1 MQKKNFIYA
10 MLCICV
16 AFVISGCGRE
26 EKQGKKTGTPV
37 PTLYAEAT
45 GNPDNTGAAITSM
58 PQVTDEPTIAPL
70 ENSEVTIYTLNP
82 DSLEKEA
89 VTVLVTSEDELTPDF
104 IVEQVV
110 DAMEDEG
117 FFLGVNDIILE
128 GDSVRIDFKSDAAPV
143 IDVGASVEGS
153 IIDCLAQSILD
164 NLPQYKKIYISIEG
178 GPYYSGHLE
187 FELDDVYL
195 GR

>member
-16 AFVISGCGRE
+16 AFAVSGCGKPVE
-26 EKQGKKTGTPV
+26 QNPTPT
-37 PTLYAEAT
+37 PTPTPTVSAMAAT
-45 GNPDNTGAAITSM
+45 VTPSEVQPTIT
-58 PQVTDEPTIAPL
+58 TTIAPPENL
-70 ENSEVTIYTLNP
+70 EITIYTLNP

-89 VTVLVTSEDELTPDF
+89 VSVLVTVEDELTPEL

-117 FFLGVNDIILE
+117 FYLGVNDIIIN

-143 IDVGASVEGS
+143 TDVGASVEGS
-153 IIDCLAQSILD
+153 LIDILAQSILD

-178 GPYYSGHLE
+178 GPYHSGHLW

>member
-1 MQKKNFIYA
+1 MWKKNFIYV

-16 AFVISGCGRE
+16 AFIVSGCGKE
-26 EKQGKKTGTPV
+26 NNSQENTTVTPAPTNAEITGGSVAANNTPTGTP
-37 PTLYAEAT
+37 A
-45 GNPDNTGAAITSM
+45 
-58 PQVTDEPTIAPL
+58 VTKEPTIAPL
-70 ENSEVTIYTLNP
+70 ENLEITIYTLNP

-89 VTVLVTSEDELTPDF
+89 VTVLVTVEDELTPEL
-104 IVEQVV
+104 ILEQVV

-117 FFLGVNDIILE
+117 FYLGINDIIID
-128 GDSVRIDFKSDAAPV
+128 GDSVRIDFKSDAVPV

-153 IIDCLAQSILD
+153 IIDILAQSILD

-178 GPYYSGHLE
+178 GPYHSGHLE
-187 FELDDVYL
+187 LELDDVYL

>member
-1 MQKKNFIYA
+1 MQKKIFIYA

-16 AFVISGCGRE
+16 AFLISGCGKSN
-26 EKQGKKTGTPV
+26 EKEKV
-37 PTLYAEAT
+37 PTTVVPTSAVSTTILPGAE
-45 GNPDNTGAAITSM
+45 DSL
-58 PQVTDEPTIAPL
+58 TIAPL
-70 ENSEVTIYTLNP
+70 ENLEVTIYNLNP

-89 VTVLVTSEDELTPDF
+89 VTVLVMVEDELTPEL
-104 IVEQVV
+104 IAEQVV

-117 FFLGVNDIILE
+117 FYLGINDIIID
-128 GDSVRIDFKSDAAPV
+128 GDSVRIDFKSDAVPV
-143 IDVGASVEGS
+143 VDVGASVESS
-153 IIDCLAQSILD
+153 IIDILAQSILD

-178 GPYYSGHLE
+178 GPYHSGHLE

>member
-1 MQKKNFIYA
+1 MKMKNFIYA

-16 AFVISGCGRE
+16 AFVISGCGKNDRNTPTITPE
-26 EKQGKKTGTPV
+26 PTTPVINMTILPTGTEV
-37 PTLYAEAT
+37 
-45 GNPDNTGAAITSM
+45 
-58 PQVTDEPTIAPL
+58 QKDEPTIAPL
-70 ENSEVTIYTLNP
+70 ENLEITIYTLNP

-89 VTVLVTSEDELTPDF
+89 VTVLVTVEDELTPEL

-117 FFLGVNDIILE
+117 FYLGINDIIIDD
-128 GDSVRIDFKSDAAPV
+128 DSVRIDFKSDAVPV
-143 IDVGASVEGS
+143 INVGASVEGS
-153 IIDCLAQSILD
+153 IIDILAQSILD

-178 GPYYSGHLE
+178 GPYHSGHLE

>member
-1 MQKKNFIYA
+1 MRMKNLIYA

-16 AFVISGCGRE
+16 AFVISGCGKN
-26 EKQGKKTGTPV
+26 EKGKEQPTVTPT
-37 PTLYAEAT
+37 PTYT
-45 GNPDNTGAAITSM
+45 SNPTNGPDNIPTET
-58 PQVTDEPTIAPL
+58 PDVLTIAPP
-70 ENSEVTIYTLNP
+70 ENMEVTIYTLNP

-89 VTVLVTSEDELTPDF
+89 VTVLVTVEDELTPEL
-104 IVEQVV
+104 IVEQVIY
-110 DAMEDEG
+110 AMEDEG
-117 FFLGVNDIILE
+117 FYLGINDIIIDN
-128 GDSVRIDFKSDAAPV
+128 DSVRIDFKSDAVPV

-153 IIDCLAQSILD
+153 IIDILAQSILD

-178 GPYYSGHLE
+178 GPYHTGHLE

>member
-1 MQKKNFIYA
+1 MKIKNVVYA

-16 AFVISGCGRE
+16 AFVISGCG
-26 EKQGKKTGTPV
+26 KDTPGSTV
-37 PTLYAEAT
+37 PTGFPKATTTVAPTVVPTQAEQ
-45 GNPDNTGAAITSM
+45 I
-58 PQVTDEPTIAPL
+58 TIAPP
-70 ENSEVTIYTLNP
+70 ENFEVTIYTLNS

-89 VTVLVTSEDELTPDF
+89 VTVLVTTNDELTPEF

-117 FFLGVNDIILE
+117 FYIGVNDIVIE
-128 GDSVRIDFKSDAAPV
+128 GESVRIDFKSDAAPV

-153 IIDCLAQSILD
+153 IIDILAQSILD
-164 NLPQYKKIYISIEG
+164 NLSQYKKIYISIEG
-178 GPYYSGHLE
+178 GPYHSGHLE

>member
-1 MQKKNFIYA
+1 MQKKNFIYV

-16 AFVISGCGRE
+16 AFLLSGCG
-26 EKQGKKTGTPV
+26 KNDKATPTKA
-37 PTLYAEAT
+37 PTPTTVAPTSAATITPAEPE
-45 GNPDNTGAAITSM
+45 NNNVS
-58 PQVTDEPTIAPL
+58 TIAPL
-70 ENSEVTIYTLNP
+70 ENMEITIYTLNP

-89 VTVLVTSEDELTPDF
+89 ITVLVTLEDELTPEL

-110 DAMEDEG
+110 EALEDEG
-117 FFLGVNDIILE
+117 FYLGINDIIIND
-128 GDSVRIDFKSDAAPV
+128 DSVRIDFMSDAVPV

-153 IIDCLAQSILD
+153 IIDVLAQSILD

-178 GPYYSGHLE
+178 GPYHSGHLE
-187 FELDDVYL
+187 YELDDVYL

>member
-1 MQKKNFIYA
+1 MKIKNIIYA

-16 AFVISGCGRE
+16 AFVISGCG
-26 EKQGKKTGTPV
+26 KNTQGSA
-37 PTLYAEAT
+37 PTDIPEPTQTLAPTAAPTKAEQE
-45 GNPDNTGAAITSM
+45 I
-58 PQVTDEPTIAPL
+58 TIAPPENL
-70 ENSEVTIYTLNP
+70 EITIYTLNP
-82 DSLEKEA
+82 DTLEKEA
-89 VTVLVTSEDELTPDF
+89 VSVLVTVEDELTPEL

-117 FFLGVNDIILE
+117 FFIGVNDIIIDGE
-128 GDSVRIDFKSDAAPV
+128 SIRIDFKSDAAPV
-143 IDVGASVEGS
+143 LDVGASVEGS
-153 IIDCLAQSILD
+153 IIDVLAQSILD

-178 GPYYSGHLE
+178 GPYHSGHLE

>member
-1 MQKKNFIYA
+1 MKLKNVIYV

-16 AFVISGCGRE
+16 AFLVSGCGN
-26 EKQGKKTGTPV
+26 KVTQNPV
-37 PTLYAEAT
+37 PTELPQPTKPVITLPAIITE
-45 GNPDNTGAAITSM
+45 GAN
-58 PQVTDEPTIAPL
+58 QNDVPTIAPL
-70 ENSEVTIYTLNP
+70 ENLEITIYTLNS
-82 DSLEKEA
+82 DTLEKEA
-89 VTVLVTSEDELTPDF
+89 VSVLVTVEDEFTPEL

-117 FFLGVNDIILE
+117 FYIGINDIIIDGE
-128 GDSVRIDFKSDAAPV
+128 TVRLDFKSNAAPV

-153 IIDCLAQSILD
+153 IIDILAQSILD
-164 NLPQYKKIYISIEG
+164 NMPQYKKIYISIEG
-178 GPYYSGHLE
+178 GPYHSGHLE

>member
-16 AFVISGCGRE
+16 AFVISGCGKE
-26 EKQGKKTGTPV
+26 NNPPVVTPV
-37 PTLYAEAT
+37 PTRPVINTTTAPVT
-45 GNPDNTGAAITSM
+45 GDQTG
-58 PQVTDEPTIAPL
+58 EPTIAPL
-70 ENSEVTIYTLNP
+70 ENLEITIYTLNP
-82 DSLEKEA
+82 ENLEKEA
-89 VTVLVTSEDELTPDF
+89 VSVLVTVEDELTPEL

-117 FFLGVNDIILE
+117 FYVGINDIIIDGE
-128 GDSVRIDFKSDAAPV
+128 SVRIDFKSDAVPV
-143 IDVGASVEGS
+143 TDVGASVEGS
-153 IIDCLAQSILD
+153 IIDILAQSILD
-164 NLPQYKKIYISIEG
+164 NLPRYKKIYISIEG
-178 GPYYSGHLE
+178 GPYHSGHLE

>member
-16 AFVISGCGRE
+16 AFLISGCG
-26 EKQGKKTGTPV
+26 KDNKNTPVTPV
-37 PTLYAEAT
+37 PT
-45 GNPDNTGAAITSM
+45 GNITVI
-58 PQVTDEPTIAPL
+58 PADERDQAVSTIVPL
-70 ENSEVTIYTLNP
+70 ESFEVTIYTLDP
-82 DSLEKEA
+82 DSLEKRA
-89 VTVLVTSEDELTPDF
+89 VPALVEVKDELTPGL

-117 FFLGVNDIILE
+117 FYLGINDIIID

-143 IDVGASVEGS
+143 IDVGASVEDS
-153 IIDCLAQSILD
+153 IIDILAQSILD
-164 NLPQYKKIYISIEG
+164 NLPQYKKIFISIEG
-178 GPYYSGHLE
+178 GPYHSGHLE

-195 GR
+195 ER

>member
-16 AFVISGCGRE
+16 AFALSGCNNPGE
-26 EKQGKKTGTPV
+26 DNSTITPTLV
-37 PTLYAEAT
+37 PTSSAVADTVTPPEAKPT
-45 GNPDNTGAAITSM
+45 EAIS
-58 PQVTDEPTIAPL
+58 IAPPENL
-70 ENSEVTIYTLNP
+70 EITIYTLNP
-82 DSLEKEA
+82 DTLEKEA
-89 VTVLVTSEDELTPDF
+89 VSVLVTIEDELTPEV

-110 DAMEDEG
+110 DALEDEG
-117 FFLGVNDIILE
+117 FYLGINDIIIE
-128 GDSVRIDFKSDAAPV
+128 GESVRLDFKSDAAPV
-143 IDVGASVEGS
+143 TDVGASVEGS
-153 IIDCLAQSILD
+153 LIDILAQSILD

-178 GPYYSGHLE
+178 GPYHSGHLW

>member
-1 MQKKNFIYA
+1 MRIKNFIYV

-16 AFVISGCGRE
+16 AFVISGCGKNDKTTPTVTPAPTKPVITATVDPS
-26 EKQGKKTGTPV
+26 EKNKV
-37 PTLYAEAT
+37 
-45 GNPDNTGAAITSM
+45 
-58 PQVTDEPTIAPL
+58 DEPTIAPL
-70 ENSEVTIYTLNP
+70 ENLEITIYTLNP

-89 VTVLVTSEDELTPDF
+89 VTVLVTVEDELTPEL

-117 FFLGVNDIILE
+117 FYLGINDIIID
-128 GDSVRIDFKSDAAPV
+128 GNSVRIDFKSDAAPV

-153 IIDCLAQSILD
+153 IIDILAQSILD
-164 NLPQYKKIYISIEG
+164 NLPQYNKIYISIEG
-178 GPYYSGHLE
+178 GPYYTGHIE
-187 FELDDVYL
+187 FELDEVYL

>member
-1 MQKKNFIYA
+1 MKIKNVIYA

-16 AFVISGCGRE
+16 AFVISGCG
-26 EKQGKKTGTPV
+26 KNTNDNMTPTGSPEVSATVAPTSV
-37 PTLYAEAT
+37 PTQAEQ
-45 GNPDNTGAAITSM
+45 I
-58 PQVTDEPTIAPL
+58 TIAPP
-70 ENSEVTIYTLNP
+70 ENFEITIYTLSP

-89 VTVLVTSEDELTPDF
+89 VTVLVTANDELTPEF
-104 IVEQVV
+104 IVEQVI

-117 FFLGVNDIILE
+117 FYIGINDIIIE
-128 GDSVRIDFKSDAAPV
+128 NDSVRLDFKSDAAPV

-153 IIDCLAQSILD
+153 IIDILAQSILE
-164 NLPQYKKIYISIEG
+164 NLSQYKKIYISIEG
-178 GPYYSGHLE
+178 GPYHSGHLE